1 MNYERGERKGRP
13 TLDSLT
19 NLIKKGHFSWV
30 WLDSTIF
37 KRTLKYG
44 IMKIKS
50 TDNIL
55 IERGV
60 TSNRAVVHRTE

>member
-1 MNYERGERKGRP
+1 MSEESAKGDRHS
-13 TLDSLT
+13 THSQIKL
-19 NLIKKGHFSWV
+19 KKGHLSWV

-37 KRTLKYG
+37 KRTFKYG

-50 TDNIL
+50 KDNIL

-60 TSNRAVVHRTE
+60 TSNRAVVHRTK